1 MRDCIVTFKSPKD
14 PISEAFRNM
23 RTNITFSDID
33 NEIKVLTITSAGKGE
48 GKSTIMA
55 NYAVALAQSN
65 KRILIVDC
73 DLRQPRIHRLFER
86 NNRVGLANVLVR
98 EVDIANAIQRTEV
111 EGLHMMASGPIP
123 PNPSEMLASRRM
135 EELISLL
142 RESYDYVLIDTPPV
156 GVVTDAAVL
165 SKVTD
170 GFVIVAALDVVNKEG
185 IKVAISNIETVGGH
199 IIGVIANNT
208 PMNKR
213 SGYYYYYSAYEED
226 KPKDRAEKKA
236 QKKMSKKNR

>member
-1 MRDCIVTFKSPKD
+1 MRNSIVTYKSPKD

-65 KRILIVDC
+65 KRILIMDC
-73 DLRQPRIHRLFER
+73 DMRRPRVHRLFER
-86 NNRVGLANVLVR
+86 NNRVGLSNILVR
-98 EVDIANAIQRTEV
+98 EVDIADAIQRTEV
-111 EGLHMMASGPIP
+111 EGLHLISSGPIP
-123 PNPSEMLASRRM
+123 PNPSEMLGSRRM
-135 EELISLL
+135 AELVSLL
-142 RESYDYVLIDTPPV
+142 KESYDYVLIDAPPV

-165 SKVTD
+165 SRVTD
-170 GFVIVAALDVVNKEG
+170 GFILVTALEVTNKEG
-185 IKVAISNIETVGGH
+185 IKLAIANIENVGGH
-199 IIGVIANNT
+199 IVGVVANNT
-208 PMNKR
+208 PTNKR

-226 KPKDRAEKKA
+226 KPKNHTEKRAQRKMNK
-236 QKKMSKKNR
+236 QKK